1 MGGVNRPLV
10 SVIIPTYNRIQT
22 LPASIESVLNQT
34 YGNLE
39 VIIMDDASEDGT
51 EEYVKGM
58 EDNRIR
64 YRKSGINMGPA
75 AARNL
80 GAELATG
87 EYLAFQDSDD
97 EWLPDKL
104 EKQMELML
112 KDEELSLVYCEFGMY
127 QGEELR
133 IRIPFRE
140 IPYDQK
146 CGDLFSYLLLYPLI
160 STQTMVVKREAF
172 LEEQGFNETLKAY
185 EDFEFTLRFS
195 RRNRIGFVEETLVR
209 VNSSP
214 DSVNKRFAERSHAQF
229 FMAREMLEPL
239 RERDLLWQKLEII
252 LQEAELHLCHDT
264 FIDDLTQFSKECL
277 SGEERQYAQ
286 LFLEKI
292 ERSKEIILLKMHILE
307 RMPVLKASILK
318 IYAEIYK
325 SKSIWSD
332 QQRRELEC
340 LRDILQGCG
349 RLFEIPAEILEQ
361 YSRICQKME
370 DSHLKWT
377 DQLFLLTDMAGLL
390 EPLEKLIR
398 SSRQ

>member
-10 SVIIPTYNRIQT
+10 SVIIPTYNRIHT
-22 LPASIESVLNQT
+22 LPVSIDSVLKQT

-39 VIIMDDASEDGT
+39 IIIMDDASEDGT
-51 EEYVKGM
+51 EEYVQSIA
-58 EDNRIR
+58 DNRIR
-64 YRKSGINMGPA
+64 YRKSSINMGPST
-75 AARNL
+75 ARNL
-80 GAELATG
+80 GAQLATG

-127 QGEELR
+127 QEEELR

-140 IPYDQK
+140 VPYDQK
-146 CGDLFSYLLLYPLI
+146 CGDLFSHLLLYPLI

-172 LEEQGFNETLKAY
+172 LQEQGFNETLRAY

-195 RRNRIGFVEETLVR
+195 RRNKIGFVEETLVK

-214 DSVNKRFAERSHAQF
+214 ESVNKRFAERIHAQF

-239 RERDLLWQKLEII
+239 RERDLLWEKMEII
-252 LQEAELHLCHDT
+252 SQEAESRFCHDI
-264 FIDDLTQFSKECL
+264 FIEDLTQFANECL
-277 SGEERQYAQ
+277 SGEERQNAQ
-286 LFLEKI
+286 LFLDKMEC
-292 ERSKEIILLKMHILE
+292 SKEVVLLKMDILD
-307 RMPVLKASILK
+307 RLPTFKVRILK
-318 IYAEIYK
+318 IYAELYG

-332 QQRRELEC
+332 QQHRELGF
-340 LRDILQGCG
+340 LTDIVLGCG
-349 RLFEIPAEILEQ
+349 KLFEIPAEIWEQ
-361 YSRICQKME
+361 YNRICQKLE
-370 DSHLKWT
+370 DSHLQWT
-377 DQLFLLTDMAGLL
+377 DQLFVLTDMVGLL

-398 SSRQ
+398 SSLQ